1 MSSFV
6 NGKSKAITENSSSVN
21 NFTQCVLIFPLMLLF
36 LLQISNNDPFIG
48 AFYASFSMT
57 RVNATIHEKVRATIH
72 TACLLD
78 IHLYFTPLG

>member
-1 MSSFV
+1 MCSDFSANV
-6 NGKSKAITENSSSVN
+6 A
-21 NFTQCVLIFPLMLLF
+21 F

-57 RVNATIHEKVRATIH
+57 RINATIHEKVRATIH

-78 IHLYFTPLG
+78 IHLYFNPLG